1 VAIAVCGM
9 LDEREDGLKLIKDHI
24 EKRGHK
30 AIVIDFSIGTGA
42 IQPSVKADITCDELA
57 LAGGTTKD
65 NIRASLSKE
74 RDKVTAAMARGLAAK
89 LDELH
94 HAGTLQGVIAVAG
107 MTGTLITLPALKGLP
122 FGLPKLLISSAT
134 ALPRYADYYA
144 QYFSLNDITV
154 MHSVV
159 DTVGM
164 NAMLRTLLG
173 NGAGAICGMVEGY
186 EAPTA
191 GTKPSVAI
199 TEYGFAEQCA
209 HLVREELEQDFDLVS
224 FHAQGLGD
232 MAVEHQ
238 VGQGMFDGLIDL
250 VPSAIGEYILGGNRP
265 SGPDRLENAVR
276 MGIPYVLAPCGFD
289 ILSSGPIARKDS
301 GDPLWVSRRLAER
314 KMFLQDSQRVQVRTR
329 ADEMRLVAKTVAE
342 RLNKH
347 PNRKLVKF
355 LVPTRGF
362 SVPGAPGG
370 PLHEPETDREF
381 VDELKKLFDP
391 EIQVIELDTHL
402 NTPEF
407 ANAVVRAFKEVFGL
421 RTGRQSGGAANR

>member
-1 VAIAVCGM
+1 MAIAVCGM
-9 LDEREDGLKLIKDHI
+9 MDERDVGLKLIKECI
-24 EKRGHK
+24 EKRGHQ
-30 AIVIDFSIGTGA
+30 AVVIDFSIGTGG
-42 IQPSVKADITCDELA
+42 IEPSFSADITCDDVA
-57 LAGGTTKD
+57 LAGGMTRD
-65 NIRASLSKE
+65 QIRAGFTKE
-74 RDKVTAAMARGLAAK
+74 RDKVTAAMARGLAVK

-94 HAGTLQGVIAVAG
+94 RAGTLQGVIAVAG

-122 FGLPKLLISSAT
+122 FGLPKVLVSSAT

-154 MHSVV
+154 MHSVI

-164 NAMLRTLLG
+164 NAMLRRLLL
-173 NGAGAICGMVEGY
+173 NGANGVCGMVEGY
-186 EAPTA
+186 EAPTKH
-191 GTKPSVAI
+191 TKPAIAI

-209 HLVREELEQDFDLVS
+209 HLVREELEHEFDLVS

-238 VGQGMFDGLIDL
+238 VGQGRFEGLIDL

-276 MGIPYVLAPCGFD
+276 AGIPYVLAPCGFD
-289 ILSSGPIARKDS
+289 ILSSGPIARRDS
-301 GDPLWVSRRLAER
+301 GDPLWVSRRLSER
-314 KMFLQDSQRVQVRTR
+314 KMFLQDSQRVQVRTS
-329 ADEMRLVAKTVAE
+329 ADEMRQVAKVVAE
-342 RLNKH
+342 RLNTH
-347 PNRKLVKF
+347 PNKKLVKF

-370 PLHEPETDREF
+370 PLHEPETDRAF
-381 VDELKKLFDP
+381 VDELKKQLNAAI
-391 EIQVIELDTHL
+391 ELIELDTHL

-407 ANAVVRAFKEVFGL
+407 AEAVVRAFRHVYAL
-421 RTGRQSGGAANR
+421 RA

>member
-9 LDEREDGLKLIKDHI
+9 MDERDIGLKLIKEHI
-24 EKRGHK
+24 EKRGHQ

-42 IQPSVKADITCDELA
+42 IEPSFAADITCDDLS
-57 LAGGTTKD
+57 LAGGMTREQVRAGFTKQ
-65 NIRASLSKE
+65 
-74 RDKVTAAMARGLAAK
+74 RDAVTAAMAKGLELK
-89 LDELH
+89 LSELH
-94 HAGTLQGVIAVAG
+94 RAGSLQGVIAVAG
-107 MTGTLITLPALKGLP
+107 MTGTLITLPALKELP
-122 FGLPKLLISSAT
+122 FGLPKVLVSSAT

-144 QYFSLNDITV
+144 KYFSLNDVTV
-154 MHSVV
+154 MHSVI

-164 NAMLRTLLG
+164 NAMLRTLLL
-173 NGAGAICGMVEGY
+173 NGAGAVCGMVEGY
-186 EAPTA
+186 EAPA
-191 GTKPSVAI
+191 LNKAPKPAVAI

-209 HLVREELEQDFDLVS
+209 HLVREALEHEFDLVS

-238 VGQGMFDGLIDL
+238 VGQGRFEGLIDL

-289 ILSSGPIARKDS
+289 ILSSGPIARKDA
-301 GDPLWVSRRLAER
+301 GDPLWTSRKLAQR
-314 KMFLQDSQRVQVRTR
+314 KMFLQDSQRVQVRTS
-329 ADEMRLVAKTVAE
+329 ADEMRQVAKVVAE

-370 PLHEPETDREF
+370 PLHEPETDKEF
-381 VDELKKLFDP
+381 VDELKTQLHP
-391 EIQVIELDTHL
+391 EIQVIEMDTHL
-402 NTPEF
+402 NAPEF
-407 ANAVVRAFKEVFGL
+407 AEAVVRAFREVFGM
-421 RTGRQSGGAANR
+421 GARRPSPS

>member
-9 LDEREDGLKLIKDHI
+9 MDERDVGLGLIKEQI

-42 IQPSVKADITCDELA
+42 IDPSFKADITCDDLS
-57 LAGGTTKD
+57 LAGGMTREQVRAGFTKQ
-65 NIRASLSKE
+65 
-74 RDKVTAAMARGLAAK
+74 RDAVTSAMAKGLATR
-89 LDELH
+89 LSELH
-94 HAGTLQGVIAVAG
+94 RAGSLQGVIAVAG
-107 MTGTLITLPALKGLP
+107 MTGTLITLPALKELP
-122 FGLPKLLISSAT
+122 FGLPKVLISSAT

-144 QYFSLNDITV
+144 KYFSLNDITV
-154 MHSVV
+154 MHSVI

-164 NAMLRTLLG
+164 NAMLRTLLL
-173 NGAGAICGMVEGY
+173 NGAGAVCGMVESS
-186 EAPTA
+186 EATVALSPLSKDS
-191 GTKPSVAI
+191 KPAVAI

-209 HLVREELEQDFDLVS
+209 HLVREALEHEFDLVS

-238 VGQGMFDGLIDL
+238 VGQGRFEGLIDL

-265 SGPDRLENAVR
+265 SGPDRLENAVKA
-276 MGIPYVLAPCGFD
+276 GIPYVLAPCGFD

-301 GDPLWVSRRLAER
+301 GDPLWTSRKLAER
-314 KMFLQDSQRVQVRTR
+314 KMFLQDSQRVQVRTSG
-329 ADEMRLVAKTVAE
+329 AEMREVAKVVAE

-347 PNRKLVKF
+347 PKKELVKF

-370 PLHEPETDREF
+370 PLHEPETDKEF
-381 VDELKKLFDP
+381 VDELKKHLNP
-391 EIQVIELDTHL
+391 EIQVIEMDTHL
-402 NTPEF
+402 NAPEF
-407 ANAVVRAFKEVFGL
+407 ADAVVQAFREVFGMSD
-421 RTGRQSGGAANR
+421 RAK

>member
-1 VAIAVCGM
+1 
-9 LDEREDGLKLIKDHI
+9 
-24 EKRGHK
+24 
-30 AIVIDFSIGTGA
+30 
-42 IQPSVKADITCDELA
+42 
-57 LAGGTTKD
+57 
-65 NIRASLSKE
+65 
-74 RDKVTAAMARGLAAK
+74 
-89 LDELH
+89 
-94 HAGTLQGVIAVAG
+94 
-107 MTGTLITLPALKGLP
+107 
-122 FGLPKLLISSAT
+122 
-134 ALPRYADYYA
+134 
-144 QYFSLNDITV
+144 
-154 MHSVV
+154 V

-164 NAMLRTLLG
+164 NAMLRTLLL

-209 HLVREELEQDFDLVS
+209 HLVREQLEHDFDLVS

-232 MAVEHQ
+232 MAVEYQ
-238 VGQGMFDGLIDL
+238 VGQGMFAGLIDL

-329 ADEMRLVAKTVAE
+329 ADEMRLVATTVAQ

-347 PNRKLVKF
+347 PNKKLVKF

-421 RTGRQSGGAANR
+421 RPARESGGAANR

>member
-1 VAIAVCGM
+1 M
-9 LDEREDGLKLIKDHI
+9 MDERDVGLKLIKQHI
-24 EKRGHK
+24 QTRGHD

-42 IQPSVKADITCDELA
+42 IEPSFTADVTCDDISR
-57 LAGGTTKD
+57 AGGMTPEQVRSGFTKQ
-65 NIRASLSKE
+65 
-74 RDKVTAAMARGLAAK
+74 RDAVTAAMAQGLAVT
-89 LDELH
+89 LSELH
-94 HAGTLQGVIAVAG
+94 QAGRLQGVIAVAG

-122 FGLPKLLISSAT
+122 FGLPKVLVSSAT

-144 QYFSLNDITV
+144 RYFSLNDITV

-164 NAMLRTLLG
+164 NAMLRNLLL
-173 NGAGAICGMVEGY
+173 NGAGAVCGMVESY
-186 EAPTA
+186 EPPAAT
-191 GTKPSVAI
+191 GHDRKPAVAI

-209 HLVREELEQDFDLVS
+209 HLVREALDHEFDLVS

-238 VGQGMFDGLIDL
+238 VGQGMFEAVIDL

-276 MGIPYVLAPCGFD
+276 RGIPYVLAPCGFD
-289 ILSSGPIARKDS
+289 ILSSGPIARKDN
-301 GDPLWVSRRLAER
+301 GDPLWTTRKLAER
-314 KMFLQDSQRVQVRTR
+314 KMFLQDSQRVQVRTSG
-329 ADEMRLVAKTVAE
+329 AEMREVARTVAA

-347 PNRKLVKF
+347 PNLKLVKF

-370 PLHEPETDREF
+370 PLHEPETDEQF
-381 VDELKKLFDP
+381 VDELKKRVDP
-391 EIQVIELDTHL
+391 RIQVIELDTHL

-407 ANAVVRAFKEVFGL
+407 AEAVVRAF
-421 RTGRQSGGAANR
+421 RQVWRLEHETP